1 MKKGIQMLQ
10 SMGANPLKTVS
21 MESLRGM
28 FGGGIEFENALDWL
42 EYENNWIEQLKNEPL
57 RVKLT
62 QAGRRKAKQLNC
74 SGRGRA

>member
-1 MKKGIQMLQ
+1 MRKGIQMLQ

-21 MESLRGM
+21 IESLRGM
-28 FGGGIEFENALDWL
+28 FGGGIDFENALDWL
-42 EYENNWIEQLKNEPL
+42 EYEMGWIEQLKNEPL

-74 SGRGRA
+74 DGRGKV